1 MENTHQP
8 TTVLKLDE
16 GQEEQCFKL
25 WDTPIVLCKPF
36 DKAFMAQL
44 KKDVEPIVKGPG
56 QFNHTDIWALPDLPD
71 TLIAVRDKI
80 IELGEKYY
88 RPYCETPMSPFRIS
102 KGYFRET
109 KPGAYRMSPHKH
121 SFIYGVSCLYIE
133 ADPRNPGNLT
143 LMDPRGGV
151 TWLNQ
156 FSPYKRIPVEEGLLV
171 IHPGYVLHYVEPT
184 DYDRPVYDYRL
195 ALISGLT
202 RHYNEFL
209 QALKEN
215 ETTFQSFGANG
226 MPPMS
231 SQN

>member
-1 MENTHQP
+1 
-8 TTVLKLDE
+8 
-16 GQEEQCFKL
+16 
-25 WDTPIVLCKPF
+25 
-36 DKAFMAQL
+36 
-44 KKDVEPIVKGPG
+44 
-56 QFNHTDIWALPDLPD
+56 
-71 TLIAVRDKI
+71 
-80 IELGEKYY
+80 
-88 RPYCETPMSPFRIS
+88 
-102 KGYFRET
+102 
-109 KPGAYRMSPHKH
+109 
-121 SFIYGVSCLYIE
+121 
-133 ADPRNPGNLT
+133 
-143 LMDPRGGV
+143 MDPRGGV